1 MQDYWNILETVNYI
15 EKELN
20 DFKLDWGCIK
30 YQVFFSK

>member
-20 DFKLDWGCIK
+20 DFERFWKQIRIDWR
-30 YQVFFSK
+30 